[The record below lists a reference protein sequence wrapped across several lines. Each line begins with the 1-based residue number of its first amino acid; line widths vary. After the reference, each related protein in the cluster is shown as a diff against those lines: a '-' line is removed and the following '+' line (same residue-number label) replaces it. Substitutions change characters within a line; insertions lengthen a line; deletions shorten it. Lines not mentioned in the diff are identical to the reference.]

1 VPDSL
6 LALNMPALVNI
17 LPHYTY
23 DDYCKW
29 EGRWEII
36 DGIPYAMSPAP
47 SLRHQ
52 WVSGN
57 IIRELGNALKA
68 AKCNDGC
75 KVYNFIDIKITED
88 TVVQPDASLVCGE
101 TPKLFLDFPP
111 AIVVEILSP
120 STQIKDRNAK
130 FDCYQKFGV
139 RYYLM
144 VDVNTNLVDIYYL
157 ADGRNYSRQFPD
169 NTNSFTFR
177 LNDHCGLTLLLDKIW
192 E

>member
-1 VPDSL
+1 
-6 LALNMPALVNI
+6 MTALVNI

-52 WVSGN
+52 WISGN
-57 IIRELGNALKA
+57 IITEFNRALKSSD
-68 AKCNDGC
+68 CGNHC
-75 KVYNFIDIKITED
+75 RVYNFIDLKITED
-88 TVVQPDASLVCGE
+88 TIVQPDASVVCGE
-101 TPKLFLDFPP
+101 TPPLFLDFPP

-120 STQIKDRNAK
+120 STRTKDRMAK
-130 FDCYQKFGV
+130 YDRYQRFGV
-139 RYYLM
+139 LYYM
-144 VDVNTNLVDIYYL
+144 IVDPDANEMDIYHL
-157 ADGRNYSRQFPD
+157 TDGETYSKQSPG
-169 NTNSFTFR
+169 TANSFTFR
-177 LNDHCGLTLLLDKIW
+177 LNDHCAITLSLNRIW